1 MNRDQNGAE
10 DDAAKPASTAGL
22 TTKVVKGSMWTLAG
36 QVAPLIF
43 TFASTYFVVR
53 IIAAEGMGVLA
64 ALVLIPNYFTFADLG
79 MSLASTKFASEA
91 YADGD
96 TKREGQIIR
105 TAALIAML
113 TAMPIAAAFIL
124 FSVPILVYFN
134 VPENYLAEAST
145 ALRIGSV
152 TFLLNFLCSIV
163 NTPQLSR
170 LRMDLNTFINA
181 STRIAGIVATPVVLH
196 FGFGIVGVATALFV
210 ANLACLIGHLVV
222 SGRLLGGKLF
232 EFSIGREMLRPLL
245 NYGFAYIAAA
255 TAGVFL
261 INGEKGILTNSTSTT
276 TLAFYTASFTLASM
290 LTMFSGSVVQSL
302 LPAFAQLQTEER
314 KDHLGSLYSTGV
326 RLNLIWIVP
335 TIAFL
340 FVVAKPFFTI
350 YYHRDPRFGIE
361 SPGPFYILLA
371 GVAFNIVAYLPY
383 SSIMAAGRVNAL
395 AKLFWIE
402 VVPYLVMTVFL
413 TRSFGI
419 IGAAM
424 SWTIRAVID
433 SVIQFIMASRIAN
446 VRFDVRDFGV
456 RSFGAMLIFVPTAVL
471 CVVRP
476 EELLWIV
483 PLFFISLAVYSV
495 FAWRVL
501 LSGLEREWLANRAR
515 MMFPAKTQS

>member
-1 MNRDQNGAE
+1 
-10 DDAAKPASTAGL
+10 
-22 TTKVVKGSMWTLAG
+22 
-36 QVAPLIF
+36 
-43 TFASTYFVVR
+43 
-53 IIAAEGMGVLA
+53 
-64 ALVLIPNYFTFADLG
+64 
-79 MSLASTKFASEA
+79 
-91 YADGD
+91 
-96 TKREGQIIR
+96 
-105 TAALIAML
+105 
-113 TAMPIAAAFIL
+113 
-124 FSVPILVYFN
+124 
-134 VPENYLAEAST
+134 
-145 ALRIGSV
+145 
-152 TFLLNFLCSIV
+152 
-163 NTPQLSR
+163 
-170 LRMDLNTFINA
+170 
-181 STRIAGIVATPVVLH
+181 
-196 FGFGIVGVATALFV
+196 
-210 ANLACLIGHLVV
+210 
-222 SGRLLGGKLF
+222 
-232 EFSIGREMLRPLL
+232 MLRPLL